1 MEYKLVV
8 ARSQAVENV
17 ALSSKVSAQ
26 NVELERLRVEL
37 TQLPGLKEK
46 LAKCKELS
54 ERLAMA

>member
-8 ARSQAVENV
+8 AHSQAVENV